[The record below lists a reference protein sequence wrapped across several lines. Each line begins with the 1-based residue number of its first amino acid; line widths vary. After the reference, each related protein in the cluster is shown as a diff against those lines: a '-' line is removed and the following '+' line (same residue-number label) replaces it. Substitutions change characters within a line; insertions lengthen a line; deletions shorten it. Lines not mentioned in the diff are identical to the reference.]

1 MSALVEKLGVKNA
14 KLMWPVRIAAA
25 AADRMKGTDIVAF
38 DVTGPIAI
46 TDVMMI
52 VTASNERQV
61 LAVAE
66 EIEKDL
72 YTKGGHLQPRSREG
86 LQEGRWV
93 LLDFGDFVI
102 HVMHEEE
109 RRFYRLESLWKDC
122 PAIDLQLPQAPEAA
136 SDDAVA
142 DTADADQ

>member
-1 MSALVEKLGVKNA
+1 MTALQSSIDA
-14 KLMWPVRIAAA
+14 VRIAAA

-109 RRFYRLESLWKDC
+109 RCFYRLESLWKDC

-136 SDDAVA
+136 SDDAAA
-142 DTADADQ
+142 DIADADR

>member
-1 MSALVEKLGVKNA
+1 MTALQSSIDA
-14 KLMWPVRIAAA
+14 VRIAAA

-72 YTKGGHLQPRSREG
+72 YTQGGHLQPRSREG

-136 SDDAVA
+136 SDDAAADIA
-142 DTADADQ
+142 DTDR

>member
-1 MSALVEKLGVKNA
+1 M
-14 KLMWPVRIAAA
+14 
-25 AADRMKGTDIVAF
+25 
-38 DVTGPIAI
+38 
-46 TDVMMI
+46 MMI

-122 PAIDLQLPQAPEAA
+122 PAIDLQLPEAPESSGA
-136 SDDAVA
+136 SEPAS
-142 DTADADQ
+142 ADADEQ

>member
-1 MSALVEKLGVKNA
+1 MTALQSSIDA
-14 KLMWPVRIAAA
+14 VRIAAA

-93 LLDFGDFVI
+93 LLDFDDFVI

-122 PAIDLQLPQAPEAA
+122 PAIDLQLPEAPESSGA
-136 SDDAVA
+136 SEPAS
-142 DTADADQ
+142 ADADEQ

>member
-1 MSALVEKLGVKNA
+1 MTALQSSIDA
-14 KLMWPVRIAAA
+14 VRIAAA

-72 YTKGGHLQPRSREG
+72 YTTGGHLQPRSREG

-122 PAIDLQLPQAPEAA
+122 PAIDLQLPEAPESSGA
-136 SDDAVA
+136 SEPAS
-142 DTADADQ
+142 ADADEQ

>member
-1 MSALVEKLGVKNA
+1 MTALQSSIDA
-14 KLMWPVRIAAA
+14 VRIAAA

-109 RRFYRLESLWKDC
+109 RRFYRLEILWKDC
-122 PAIDLQLPQAPEAA
+122 PAIDLQLPEAPESSGA
-136 SDDAVA
+136 SEPAS
-142 DTADADQ
+142 ADADEQ

>member
-1 MSALVEKLGVKNA
+1 MTALQSSIDA
-14 KLMWPVRIAAA
+14 VRIAAA

-46 TDVMMI
+46 PDVMMI

-122 PAIDLQLPQAPEAA
+122 PAIDLQLPEAPESSGA
-136 SDDAVA
+136 SEPAS
-142 DTADADQ
+142 ADADEQ

>member
-1 MSALVEKLGVKNA
+1 MTALQSSIDA
-14 KLMWPVRIAAA
+14 VRIAAA

-72 YTKGGHLQPRSREG
+72 YTKGGHLQPRSLEG

-122 PAIDLQLPQAPEAA
+122 PAIDLQLPEAPESSGA
-136 SDDAVA
+136 SEPAS
-142 DTADADQ
+142 ADADEQ

>member
-1 MSALVEKLGVKNA
+1 MTALQSSIDA
-14 KLMWPVRIAAA
+14 VRIAAA

-122 PAIDLQLPQAPEAA
+122 PAIDLQPPQAPEAA
-136 SDDAVA
+136 SDDAAA
-142 DTADADQ
+142 DTTDADR

>member
-1 MSALVEKLGVKNA
+1 MTALQSSIDA
-14 KLMWPVRIAAA
+14 VRIAAA

-72 YTKGGHLQPRSREG
+72 YTKGGRLQPRSREG

-122 PAIDLQLPQAPEAA
+122 PAIDLQLPEAPESSGA
-136 SDDAVA
+136 SEPAS
-142 DTADADQ
+142 ADADEQ

>member
-1 MSALVEKLGVKNA
+1 MTALQSSIDA
-14 KLMWPVRIAAA
+14 VRIAAA

-72 YTKGGHLQPRSREG
+72 YTKGGLLQPRSREG

-122 PAIDLQLPQAPEAA
+122 PAIDLQLPEAPESSGA
-136 SDDAVA
+136 SEPAS
-142 DTADADQ
+142 ADADEQ

>member
-1 MSALVEKLGVKNA
+1 MTALQSSIDA
-14 KLMWPVRIAAA
+14 VRIAAA

-109 RRFYRLESLWKDC
+109 RRFYRLESLWNDC
-122 PAIDLQLPQAPEAA
+122 PAIDLQLPEAPESSGA
-136 SDDAVA
+136 SEPAS
-142 DTADADQ
+142 ADADEQ

>member
-1 MSALVEKLGVKNA
+1 MTALQSSIDD
-14 KLMWPVRIAAA
+14 VRIAAA

-136 SDDAVA
+136 SDDAAA
-142 DTADADQ
+142 DTADADR

>member
-1 MSALVEKLGVKNA
+1 MTAA
-14 KLMWPVRIAAA
+14 TTIIDAVRIAAA

-122 PAIDLQLPQAPEAA
+122 PVIDLQLPQAPEAA
-136 SDDAVA
+136 LDDAAA
-142 DTADADQ
+142 DTADADR

>member
-1 MSALVEKLGVKNA
+1 MTALQSSIDA
-14 KLMWPVRIAAA
+14 VRIAAA
-25 AADRMKGTDIVAF
+25 AADHMKGTDIVAF

-122 PAIDLQLPQAPEAA
+122 PAIDLQLPEAPESSGA
-136 SDDAVA
+136 SEPAS
-142 DTADADQ
+142 ADADEQ

>member
-1 MSALVEKLGVKNA
+1 MTALQSSIDA
-14 KLMWPVRIAAA
+14 VRIAAA

-122 PAIDLQLPQAPEAA
+122 PAIDLQLPQTPEAA
-136 SDDAVA
+136 SDDAAA
-142 DTADADQ
+142 DTADADR

>member
-1 MSALVEKLGVKNA
+1 MTALQSSIDA
-14 KLMWPVRIAAA
+14 VRIAAA

-122 PAIDLQLPQAPEAA
+122 PAIDLQLPEAPESSGA
-136 SDDAVA
+136 SESASV
-142 DTADADQ
+142 DADEQ

>member
-1 MSALVEKLGVKNA
+1 MTALQSSIDA
-14 KLMWPVRIAAA
+14 VRIAAA

-72 YTKGGHLQPRSREG
+72 YTKGCHLQPRSREG

-122 PAIDLQLPQAPEAA
+122 PAIDLQLPEAPESSGA
-136 SDDAVA
+136 SEPAS
-142 DTADADQ
+142 ADADEQ